1 MPIVILFVGFVIFF
15 IVTRIG
21 DRTKAADKAV
31 REREKYDQQESEAAK
46 HGFRWMGGAPV
57 EGSVFNGLRDHSLLA
72 HQGDG
77 DLADGTVVDLRQYD
91 WFTAADPPPAP

>member
-1 MPIVILFVGFVIFF
+1 MPIVILIVGFVVYF
-15 IVTRIG
+15 IATRIG
-21 DRTKAADKAV
+21 DRRKATDKAV

-57 EGSVFNGLRDHSLLA
+57 KGSAFNGLRDHSLLA

-91 WFTAADPPPAP
+91 WFTAADPPLAP

>member
-1 MPIVILFVGFVIFF
+1 MPIVILFVGFVVFF

-57 EGSVFNGLRDHSLLA
+57 KGSAFNGLRDHSLLE
-72 HQGDG
+72 HQGDR

>member
-1 MPIVILFVGFVIFF
+1 MPIVILFVGFVVFC

-46 HGFRWMGGAPV
+46 HGFRWMGGAPF
-57 EGSVFNGLRDHSLLA
+57 EGSAFKGLRDHSLLA
-72 HQGDG
+72 HQGDR
-77 DLADGTVVDLRQYD
+77 DPADGTVVDLRQYD
-91 WFTAADPPPAP
+91 WFTVHGPPPAP